1 MSDLNNMFSGE
12 DNLNYNVPQSGSLST
27 DYGIA
32 GGTLASDSS
41 TSTPVSTT
49 DTNTGNDPN
58 GWNSA
63 NTKELISGLGVA
75 QNATAQTIA
84 GVEKNNETDSAKT
97 EAQQL
102 AGQNRID
109 VLNQSNID
117 IALRKKQLQIDETA
131 FTQQQTKQSL
141 DLKFSRF
148 ETALNMAAK
157 KQQKFATTA
166 QNFFSDYKS
175 NQELHDMMDK
185 ILGNF

>member
-32 GGTLASDSS
+32 GGTLASA
-41 TSTPVSTT
+41 TT

-84 GVEKNNETDSAKT
+84 GVEKNNETNSAKT
-97 EAQQL
+97 EARQL